1 VILSKEQVMISLEM
15 LKKVQKNFFNTSGL
29 LLFDDNFENDE
40 DLRNKFKKIK
50 MRLQKLER
58 ENLMQ
63 SQSNILL
70 GFNLTNRTIETFDCT
85 NSWQTAIT
93 NSDIFIFK
101 SKSNLHITEGEF
113 SPSFTNA
120 IGYRKI
126 FSSGSYVELDSIFH
140 PNGILWSATGEMN
153 LFERLY
159 HRIILFNILEMVE

>member
-1 VILSKEQVMISLEM
+1 
-15 LKKVQKNFFNTSGL
+15 L
-29 LLFDDNFENDE
+29 LLFDGSFENDE
-40 DLRNKFKKIK
+40 DLRNKFIKIK
-50 MRLQKLER
+50 KKLQKLER

-70 GFNLTNRTIETFDCT
+70 GLNWTNKSMETFDCT

-101 SKSNLHITEGEF
+101 SKSNLQISDGEI

-120 IGYRKI
+120 IGYRRL
-126 FSSGSYVELDSIFH
+126 FSSASYVELDSIFH

-159 HRIILFNILEMVE
+159 LLMILFNILEMVEFDGLDFFIHKLFLSL